1 MNTAQDNPDDKH
13 ARDREHPHL
22 IRLVESRPGCRGAYL
37 WVFNNGRRPARK
49 CWRDGRNT
57 VN

>member
-13 ARDREHPHL
+13 GRDKGHAHL
-22 IRLVESRPGCRGAYL
+22 IKLVESRPGCHGSYL
-37 WVFNNGRRPARK
+37 WVFGPSRRPARK